1 MVNANTIPK
10 DRVGYRSTIIVAE
23 EGQPDKR
30 TFQIVLSEEADAER
44 GLVSMNS
51 PLGNAFIGKVVGDEV
66 EVRTPKGV
74 RRFEIL
80 DLKTIH
86 DEA

>member
-1 MVNANTIPK
+1 MVNINTIPK
-10 DRVGYRSTIIVAE
+10 DRVGYRSTIAVAE
-23 EGQPDKR
+23 EGQEEKR
-30 TFQIVLSEEADAER
+30 TFRIVLSEEADADK
-44 GLVSMNS
+44 GLISMNS

-80 DLKTIH
+80 ELKTIH